1 MKYCSLGETCQPANT
16 LKSLGLKNESYPFD
30 WTTDKS
36 EIIKSCLEDDF
47 KTFLDRS
54 LYLPSEVERSCYHGA
69 YVQILTTKPIL
80 NEQIFFRHRDPLHND
95 EDYNYYVRCVDRF
108 RKLLASDDKKIFIK
122 TYLHKQAN
130 ESCLEDAASLAEF
143 LGSYTT
149 NYKIIAVRHAITGT
163 QSFNVVEDSENLLYI
178 DITTIDDSDG
188 GSFMNHTDISFF
200 NSLLGHFINKVNE
213 IW

>member
-16 LKSLGLKNESYPFD
+16 LKSLGLKSESYPFD
-30 WTTDKS
+30 WVTSKS
-36 EIIKSCLEDDF
+36 EIVKSCLEDDF

-54 LYLPSEVERSCYHGA
+54 LYLPSDVERSCYHGA

-80 NEQIFFRHRDPLHND
+80 NERIFFRHRDPLHND

-122 TYLHKQAN
+122 TYLHKQPS
-130 ESCLEDAASLAEF
+130 ESYLEDAISLTEF

-149 NYKIIAVRHAITGT
+149 NYKVIAVRHAITGT
-163 QSFNVVEDSENLLYI
+163 QSFNTHLSENLIYV

-188 GSFMNHTDISFF
+188 GTFYNLTDRSFF
-200 NSLLGHFINKVNE
+200 KSLLGHFINKIDE
-213 IW
+213 IR